1 MILLPFCAD
10 AEQQNR
16 EQTGVCAYNACGT
29 GLAYLVEDYMAVKM
43 LKHFHVRESIV
54 ISTTVSEHFNITF
67 KYSEN
72 TSLNNILTIESNV
85 FLSYQ

>member
-1 MILLPFCAD
+1 MH
-10 AEQQNR
+10 AEQQKG
-16 EQTGVCAYNACGT
+16 EQMGVSAYSACGT
-29 GLAYLVEDYMAVKM
+29 GLVCLVEDYMAVKM
-43 LKHFHVRESIV
+43 LKQFHVRESIV
-54 ISTTVSEHFNITF
+54 ISTTVSEDFNTTF